1 MKNVDDNFP
10 LRPYMSVLILILH
23 FSLVIQ
29 TFIST
34 ILRHLIESFSWT
46 IRVSLK
52 LEVDRELFGLDFPM
66 TY

>member
-52 LEVDRELFGLDFPM
+52 LEVDRE
-66 TY
+66 